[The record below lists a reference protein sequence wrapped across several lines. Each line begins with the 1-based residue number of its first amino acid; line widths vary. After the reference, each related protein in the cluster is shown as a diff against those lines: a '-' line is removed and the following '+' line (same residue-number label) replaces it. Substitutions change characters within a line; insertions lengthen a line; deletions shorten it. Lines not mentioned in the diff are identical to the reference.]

1 MCKTVIIKEVADN
14 SGIMLKVITPI
25 IIILTFIIKEYLTY
39 KYFVKQHNQSRIDFD
54 NNFNNTIEIAK
65 KNWYLNV
72 IVQPNVKEINDFYEN
87 LVIDFKKNKEELTI
101 ASNEL
106 SHKDYLNLVTS
117 KQREFKIKK
126 RLLEFKVINLVR
138 SSSNSIATN
147 LTGIIN
153 ELDDFISK
161 KLIDTKI
168 NDIEI
173 EKIEKTI
180 NQNKVDFMVFLFKYI
195 ENTKN

>member
-1 MCKTVIIKEVADN
+1 MCKTVIIKEVAEN
-14 SGIMLKVITPI
+14 SGIMYKVITPI
-25 IIILTFIIKEYLTY
+25 IIILTFIVKEWFTY
-39 KYFVKQHNQSRIDFD
+39 RYFIKQHNQSRVDFE

-72 IVQPNVKEINDFYEN
+72 IVQPNVKEINEFYEN
-87 LVIDFKKNKEELTI
+87 LIVDFKNNKEELTL
-101 ASNEL
+101 ASTKL
-106 SHKDYLNLVTS
+106 SHKDYLNIVTA
-117 KQREFKIKK
+117 KQREFKLKK

-147 LTGIIN
+147 LTGTIN
-153 ELDDFISK
+153 RLDDFMSE

-168 NDIEI
+168 SDIEI
-173 EKIEKTI
+173 EKIEKSI
-180 NQNKVDFMVFLFKYI
+180 NQNKVDFMTFLFKYI